1 MSPPPPLDETGRSA
15 SEPAPPGAAPEAETA
30 CDVLII
36 GGGPSGSTAAAL
48 LAERGRKVV
57 LLEKDRHPRFHIG
70 ESLLPLNLRLF
81 DRLGVRDRVA
91 AIGVYKPGARFVS
104 DSHGGKHVEFAF
116 ANGPNPNY
124 TYAYQVRRSEF
135 DELLFRR
142 AQECGALA
150 EEGVRVMD
158 VTLDATRGGAGHL
171 VIARDAEGRERRW
184 RARFLI
190 DASGRDTFLAT
201 RMQSKRRYEHHH
213 SAALYGHFRGVRPY
227 GGAPEEDGNITIHLF
242 DEGWIWMIP
251 LPQGVM
257 SVGVVSTPAFFK
269 RRKGSFEE
277 YLLATLARIPSVAA
291 RMEKAEL
298 ISPVTAT
305 GNYSYRS
312 QVMRGEGWLMV
323 GDAYAFLDPVFSSGV
338 LLAMA
343 SAEMGAEAV
352 DVWLDDPARAEPMLR
367 AFEHKV
373 NRAIRTFGWLI
384 FRFHKPVMRDMF
396 MNPSNRFRMRDGL
409 IGLLA
414 GNVHANVNRQLPVLA
429 FKASYYLLS
438 ALYRLG
444 YRARSEGLVREARGA
459 GA

>member
-1 MSPPPPLDETGRSA
+1 MAPPLDDPRRSDPD
-15 SEPAPPGAAPEAETA
+15 PAAPIAPEAEVA

-36 GGGPSGSTAAAL
+36 GGGPAGSTAAAI

-81 DRLGVRDRVA
+81 DRLGVRDRVE

-116 ANGPNPNY
+116 ANGPNPDY

-135 DELLFRR
+135 DTLLFRR
-142 AQECGALA
+142 ARESGAQA

-158 VTLDATRGGAGHL
+158 VALDARVGHL
-171 VIARDAEGRERRW
+171 VVARDAEGRERRW
-184 RARFLI
+184 RARFLM

-201 RMQSKRRYEHHH
+201 RMQSKRRYQHHH
-213 SAALYGHFRGVRPY
+213 SAALYGHFRGVTPF
-227 GGAPEEDGNITIHLF
+227 GDAPEEDGNITIHLF

-251 LPQGVM
+251 LPRGVM
-257 SVGVVSTPAFFK
+257 SVGLVSTPEFFK

-277 YLLATLARIPSVAA
+277 YLLGTLAGVPSVAE

-312 QVMRGEGWLMV
+312 QVMRGEGWVMI

-343 SAEMGAEAV
+343 SAEMGAEAA

-373 NRAIRTFGWLI
+373 NRAIRTFAWLI
-384 FRFHKPVMRDMF
+384 FRFHTPVMRDMF
-396 MNPSNRFRMRDGL
+396 MSPSNRFRMRDGL

-444 YRARSEGLVREARGA
+444 YRHRGEGLVREARGA
-459 GA
+459 GP